1 MLCHRGVAAW
11 LHAWHA
17 TTPATAPAAPR
28 ANTAAPV
35 GAEPVV
41 AEELVGILSCMAIA
55 AIGR

>member
-1 MLCHRGVAAW
+1 VLCHRGVAAW

-17 TTPATAPAAPR
+17 TARATPR

-35 GAEPVV
+35 GAESVV
-41 AEELVGILSCMAIA
+41 VEELVGILSCMAIA